1 MAINSTFYDTAP
13 GEGVKETTWAQSA
26 PSRGSLFGVVG
37 ENDFKLT
44 AHPSTPYTVNIGPGK
59 AWGHGIFD
67 EVTGTTAVTC
77 ATPAKGVIRWDLM
90 AIRRD
95 WQPTGGGP
103 SGFKAISGSATQ
115 TIPTTME
122 NRPGIVA
129 DQPLYLLQW
138 KGGETQPQKII
149 DLRCWPSAGGVEIA
163 DKLALSYLAT
173 PGAAPK
179 LGSSTW
185 RYEKQ
190 ANNVWDWKEYLPMDP
205 NLPMVRDGYSVVWTN
220 VDGFTTVPFTKA
232 FPNACR
238 LAVGGPMNPPVNG
251 AVIQFVSASAAGAN
265 FRCFDLAGN
274 PLKSQRVGIGYIATG
289 W

>member
-59 AWGHGIFD
+59 AWGHGVFD

-122 NRPGIVA
+122 NRPGSVA
-129 DQPLYLLQW
+129 DQPLYLIQW

-149 DLRCWPSAGGVEIA
+149 DLRCWPSIGGVEIA

-185 RYEKQ
+185 RYERQ
-190 ANNVWDWKEYLPMDP
+190 ANNVWDWREYVPVDPDSAPHRNGYGVVRTNPDGYCTIGYKTPFPRGTTNAIANSMDP
-205 NLPMVRDGYSVVWTN
+205 PGGYAAFEFVKGEPHAASFRAFASDG
-220 VDGFTTVPFTKA
+220 KA
-232 FPNACR
+232 LGNA
-238 LAVGGPMNPPVNG
+238 
-251 AVIQFVSASAAGAN
+251 S
-265 FRCFDLAGN
+265 
-274 PLKSQRVGIGYIATG
+274 VGISYAAFGF
-289 W
+289 

>member
-59 AWGHGIFD
+59 AWGHGVFD

-149 DLRCWPSAGGVEIA
+149 DLRCWPSIGGVEIA

-190 ANNVWDWKEYLPMDP
+190 ANNVWDWKEYVAADRTAPLFRHGYRIVTT
-205 NLPMVRDGYSVVWTN
+205 NSDGYC
-220 VDGFTTVPFTKA
+220 TVPYDDPFPGGTKVA
-232 FPNACR
+232 IP
-238 LAVGGPMNPPVNG
+238 VGMNPPAG
-251 AVIQFVSASAAGAN
+251 MSLIRFISGEKAAAN
-265 FRCFDLAGN
+265 FLVTATNGG
-274 PLKSQRVGIGYIATG
+274 PLKNAPVGIGYIATG
-289 W
+289 F